1 MAFIGI
7 DLGTTNSLAAVW
19 LGDDVSLV
27 PNALGEFLTPSV
39 VSVTDDQTVLVGR
52 TAKERLVSHPTS
64 TTARFKRLMGTSS
77 TITLNG
83 KEFTPEELS
92 ALVLRQL
99 KADAERFLGEP
110 VTEAIISVP
119 AYFNDNQRNATRIA
133 AKLAGLKVERLINEP
148 TAAAIA
154 YGVRED
160 SSEMNFIVVD
170 LGGGTFDVS
179 VMEKF
184 DDLLEVQAS
193 AGDSELGGEDFTQA
207 LVEYILQQNALS
219 WQVLSLQERGRI
231 YRQVDQLKALLSEKE
246 SAEFAFT
253 VNEREYTAQV
263 NQAELASVWGNLLK
277 RLTLPVERA
286 LRDADLTHSDIS
298 HVFMVGGATRMPQV
312 QQLMTRIL
320 RRFPACHINPDHVVA
335 MGAAIQAALKQK
347 NKALGDVVLT
357 DVMPFSLGVG
367 CSNEDGQGGYLD
379 DVHSVIIQRNTTIPV
394 SRASHYVTLR
404 DYQDTIHFTVYQGEH
419 RLAQQNIKL
428 GELAVSVP
436 KARAGEEPVE
446 VRFTYDING
455 LLEVN
460 AKVLSTGVT
469 DTVVIQNSENRLS
482 EGEIAEALA
491 RLSELKIPPAE
502 QAANKALMARG
513 ERLYIE
519 HLGQVRRTIGDEI
532 QLFEQALATQDARVA
547 EKAAREFEA
556 FLNKFEIVL

>member
-286 LRDADLTHSDIS
+286 LRDADLTHTDIS

-312 QQLMTRIL
+312 QQLMTRVL

-379 DVHSVIIQRNTTIPV
+379 DVHSIIIQRNTTIPV

-469 DTVVIQNSENRLS
+469 ETVVIQNSENRLS
-482 EGEIAEALA
+482 EEEIAEALA

-513 ERLYIE
+513 ERLFIE

>member
-1 MAFIGI
+1 
-7 DLGTTNSLAAVW
+7 
-19 LGDDVSLV
+19 
-27 PNALGEFLTPSV
+27 
-39 VSVTDDQTVLVGR
+39 
-52 TAKERLVSHPTS
+52 
-64 TTARFKRLMGTSS
+64 
-77 TITLNG
+77 
-83 KEFTPEELS
+83 
-92 ALVLRQL
+92 
-99 KADAERFLGEP
+99 
-110 VTEAIISVP
+110 
-119 AYFNDNQRNATRIA
+119 
-133 AKLAGLKVERLINEP
+133 
-148 TAAAIA
+148 
-154 YGVRED
+154 
-160 SSEMNFIVVD
+160 EMNFIVVD

-207 LVEYILQQNALS
+207 LVEHILQQNALS
-219 WQVLSLQERGRI
+219 WQVLSLQERGRM
-231 YRQVDQLKALLSEKE
+231 YRQVDGVKAVLSEKE
-246 SAEFAFT
+246 SAEFVFT

-263 NQAELASVWGNLLK
+263 TQAELASVWGSLLK

-286 LRDADLTHSDIS
+286 LRDASLTHSDIS

-379 DVHSVIIQRNTTIPV
+379 DVHSIIIQRNTTIPV

-428 GELAVSVP
+428 GELSVSVP
-436 KARAGEEPVE
+436 KARAGEEQVE

-469 DTVVIQNSENRLS
+469 ETVVIQNSENRLS
-482 EGEIAEALA
+482 EEEIAAALA

-513 ERLYIE
+513 ERLFIE
-519 HLGQVRRTIGDEI
+519 HLGQVRTKIGQEI
-532 QLFEQALATQDARVA
+532 QLFEQAMATQDARVA

-556 FLNKFEIVL
+556 FLNKFETVL

>member
-1 MAFIGI
+1 VK
-7 DLGTTNSLAAVW
+7 AV
-19 LGDDVSLV
+19 
-27 PNALGEFLTPSV
+27 
-39 VSVTDDQTVLVGR
+39 
-52 TAKERLVSHPTS
+52 
-64 TTARFKRLMGTSS
+64 
-77 TITLNG
+77 
-83 KEFTPEELS
+83 
-92 ALVLRQL
+92 
-99 KADAERFLGEP
+99 
-110 VTEAIISVP
+110 
-119 AYFNDNQRNATRIA
+119 
-133 AKLAGLKVERLINEP
+133 
-148 TAAAIA
+148 
-154 YGVRED
+154 
-160 SSEMNFIVVD
+160 
-170 LGGGTFDVS
+170 
-179 VMEKF
+179 
-184 DDLLEVQAS
+184 
-193 AGDSELGGEDFTQA
+193 
-207 LVEYILQQNALS
+207 
-219 WQVLSLQERGRI
+219 
-231 YRQVDQLKALLSEKE
+231 LSEKE
-246 SAEFAFT
+246 SAEFVFT
-253 VNEREYTAQV
+253 VNEREYTGQV
-263 NQAELASVWGNLLK
+263 TQAELASVWGSLLK

-286 LRDADLTHSDIS
+286 LRDASLTHSDIS

-379 DVHSVIIQRNTTIPV
+379 DVHSIIIQRNTTIPV

-428 GELAVSVP
+428 GELSVSVP
-436 KARAGEEPVE
+436 KARAGEEQVE

-469 DTVVIQNSENRLS
+469 ETVVIQNSENRLN
-482 EGEIAEALA
+482 EDQIIEALA

-513 ERLYIE
+513 ERLFIE
-519 HLGQVRRTIGDEI
+519 HLGQVRKTIGDEI

-547 EKAAREFEA
+547 EKAAREFDA
-556 FLNKFEIVL
+556 FLNKFETVL

>member
-1 MAFIGI
+1 MAHIGI

-19 LGDDVSLV
+19 HGNDVSLV

-39 VSVTDDQTVLVGR
+39 VSVMDDQTVLVGR
-52 TAKERLVSHPTS
+52 AAKERLVTHPTA
-64 TTARFKRLMGTSS
+64 TAARFKRLMGTPS
-77 TITLNG
+77 TVALNG
-83 KEFTPEELS
+83 KEFSPEELS

-99 KADAERFLGEP
+99 KSDAERFLGEP

-119 AYFNDNQRNATRIA
+119 AYFNDNQRNATRVA

-154 YGVRED
+154 YGVREESD
-160 SSEMNFIVVD
+160 EMNFIVVD

-207 LVEYILQQNALS
+207 AVEYILQQHNLS
-219 WQVLSLQERGRI
+219 WPILALQERGRI
-231 YRQVDQLKALLSEKE
+231 YRQVDELKALLSDNDH
-246 SAEFAFT
+246 AEFSFR
-253 VNEREYTAQV
+253 VNEREYTTQV
-263 NQAELASVWGNLLK
+263 TQSELMDVWANLLK

-286 LRDADLTHSDIS
+286 LRDAGLTPSDITQA
-298 HVFMVGGATRMPQV
+298 FMVGGATRMPQV

-379 DVHSVIIQRNTTIPV
+379 DVHSIIIQRNTTIPV
-394 SRASHYVTLR
+394 SRASQYVTLS
-404 DYQDTIHFTVYQGEH
+404 DYQDKIHFTVYQGEH
-419 RLAQQNIKL
+419 RLAEQNIKL
-428 GELAVSVP
+428 GKLSVPVP
-436 KARAGEEPVE
+436 KARAGQEPVE

-469 DTVVIQNSENRLS
+469 ETVVIQNSESRLS
-482 EGEIAEALA
+482 DDEVAAALA
-491 RLSELKIPPAE
+491 RISELKIPPSE
-502 QAANKALMARG
+502 QEANQALMARG
-513 ERLYIE
+513 ERLFME
-519 HLGQVRRTIGDEI
+519 HLGQVRMSIAREI
-532 QLFEQALATQDARVA
+532 QLFEQALATQDRRLA
-547 EKAAREFEA
+547 EKAAREFED
-556 FLNKFEIVL
+556 FLNQFGTVL

>member
-219 WQVLSLQERGRI
+219 WQVLSSQERGRI

>member
-19 LGDDVSLV
+19 HGDDVSLI
-27 PNALGEFLTPSV
+27 PNGLGEFLTPSV
-39 VSVTDDQTVLVGR
+39 VSVTNDQTVLVGR
-52 TAKERLVSHPTS
+52 TAKERLVSHPS
-64 TTARFKRLMGTSS
+64 ATTARFKRLMGTSS
-77 TITLNG
+77 TVTLNG

-119 AYFNDNQRNATRIA
+119 AYFNDNQRNATRVA

-154 YGVRED
+154 YGVREESD
-160 SSEMNFIVVD
+160 EMNFIVVD

-207 LVEYILQQNALS
+207 LVEHILQQNALS
-219 WQVLSLQERGRI
+219 WQVLSLQERGRM
-231 YRQVDQLKALLSEKE
+231 YRQIDGVKAVLSEKE
-246 SAEFAFT
+246 SADFVFT

-263 NQAELASVWGNLLK
+263 TQTELASVWGSLLK

-286 LRDADLTHSDIS
+286 LRDASLTHSDIS

-379 DVHSVIIQRNTTIPV
+379 DVHSIIIQRNTTIPV

-428 GELAVSVP
+428 GELSVSVP
-436 KARAGEEPVE
+436 KARAGEEQVE

-469 DTVVIQNSENRLS
+469 ETVVIQNSENRLN
-482 EGEIAEALA
+482 EDQIIEALA

-513 ERLYIE
+513 ERLFIE
-519 HLGQVRRTIGDEI
+519 HLGQIRKRIGDEI

-547 EKAAREFEA
+547 EKAAREFDA
-556 FLNKFEIVL
+556 FLNKFETVL

>member
-193 AGDSELGGEDFTQA
+193 AGDSELGGEDFTQV

-469 DTVVIQNSENRLS
+469 ETVVIQNSENRLS
-482 EGEIAEALA
+482 EEEIAEALA

-502 QAANKALMARG
+502 QTANKALMARG

>member
-263 NQAELASVWGNLLK
+263 NQAELAGVWGNLLK

-286 LRDADLTHSDIS
+286 LRDADLTHTDIS

-312 QQLMTRIL
+312 QQLMTRVL

-379 DVHSVIIQRNTTIPV
+379 DVHSIIIQRNTTIPV

-469 DTVVIQNSENRLS
+469 ETVVIQNSENRLS
-482 EGEIAEALA
+482 EEEIAEALA

-513 ERLYIE
+513 ERLFIE